1 MATPILKALY
11 AEGIETIMASVRGDR
26 KDWAEY
32 LKRTYGSEILKTTE
46 KEITFRTKIK
56 DSMALIP
63 EWPKRKTL
71 GPDWKWQKDGVL
83 VREATEADFP
93 SIYAAID
100 KSWGDNPRKQL
111 AISLFEDG
119 WALDEAAILLTI
131 KGEEVVEAVTIRE
144 RKDPT
149 VSLINRLLRPI
160 VADIGRL
167 EWQKAVGYKFTSFII
182 ETSLWEQAK
191 KDWRKEW
198 IPYDKALTEWS
209 LFDDD
214 YTECRMN
221 IDEVLEVEKNEL
233 A

>member
-1 MATPILKALY
+1 M
-11 AEGIETIMASVRGDR
+11 
-26 KDWAEY
+26 
-32 LKRTYGSEILKTTE
+32 
-46 KEITFRTKIK
+46 
-56 DSMALIP
+56 
-63 EWPKRKTL
+63 
-71 GPDWKWQKDGVL
+71 
-83 VREATEADFP
+83 
-93 SIYAAID
+93 
-100 KSWGDNPRKQL
+100 
-111 AISLFEDG
+111 
-119 WALDEAAILLTI
+119 
-131 KGEEVVEAVTIRE
+131 
-144 RKDPT
+144 
-149 VSLINRLLRPI
+149 
-160 VADIGRL
+160 ADIGRL